1 MTMAEPELSAFFTA
15 ITQLLGSE
23 QAELSAVDW
32 LQELI
37 ASDGLPASA
46 GEWRLITV
54 KASARLA
61 SRVSASSRSLSLSTS
76 YRLKHNLLR
85 RKRRICVF
93 LLPALQAS
101 LVRQLSEN

>member
-61 SRVSASSRSLSLSTS
+61 SRVSASSLSSSPSTS
-76 YRLKHNLLR
+76 PLTEPQLL
-85 RKRRICVF
+85 
-93 LLPALQAS
+93 
-101 LVRQLSEN
+101 

>member
-1 MTMAEPELSAFFTA
+1 MNPRARYNPSKNANHPCADLMTMAEPELSAFFTA

-61 SRVSASSRSLSLSTS
+61 SRVSASSLSSSPSTS
-76 YRLKHNLLR
+76 PLTEPQLL
-85 RKRRICVF
+85 
-93 LLPALQAS
+93 
-101 LVRQLSEN
+101 